1 QSRLIRSGSFAI
13 QESAGPTEFGL
24 GEGLVGQAAIERRTL
39 DLSPTKERPLQIIT
53 GLGAVVAGHL
63 RFVPVLHQNTLVGVL
78 ELATVAPISERQQS
92 LLDALL
98 PSVAMSAKILASNI
112 RTKELL
118 QQTQMQAETLTAVEE
133 RSRQILSSVDEGI
146 CGLNNDGL
154 MTFINSSGAT
164 MLGYAPEE
172 LIGQQMHRQIHYAKP
187 DGSPFPR
194 EECSMYK
201 TARDGQRRVVSDEV
215 LWRKDG
221 SSVPVEYSTTPI
233 LKGDEAVGTVV
244 SFRDITDRQRTQAE
258 LLSAKE
264 VAEEATQAKSMFLA
278 NMSHEIRTPM
288 NAIIG
293 MTHLALKTDM
303 TPKQR
308 DYLTKV
314 RGAAGTLLGIINDI
328 LDFSKIEAGKLD
340 IENADFRLDDVLDN
354 LSTVI
359 GQKAHE
365 KNLEFLI
372 AAQPDIPPNLVGDPL
387 RLGQILINLVNNAVK
402 FTERGEVILTAGVGE
417 EAAGRVKLTFSVRDT
432 GIGMTPDQSARLFQ
446 AFSQAD
452 TSTTRKFGGTG
463 LGLSISKRLVEMMG
477 GTIWVESGA
486 GVGSTFFFTAWFGV
500 GSQADRRRF
509 VPDLAGIRALVVDDN
524 AQAREILSDSL
535 SGFALRA
542 DAVSSGEEAMRA
554 LANADGVD
562 PYKLVLMD
570 WHMPVMDGLQASAII
585 RREGRLKNVPRIVI
599 VTAFGREEV
608 RSKAEQIGVDG
619 FLTKPINASM
629 LYDTLME
636 LFGASHLGSVD
647 VEPRKTDSVGH
658 DLFGLR
664 VLLVEDNDM
673 NQQVAK
679 ELLESAGAVVTIARH
694 GGIAVKLLRE
704 GPSPPAFDI
713 VLMDL
718 QMPEMDGF
726 EATRLLRAD
735 PRFYELPIL
744 AMTAHALVEERERCL
759 AGGMNDHV
767 TKPIDPDLLFAT
779 LTRWTKHRARTSP
792 LVGQAP
798 APAPAEMIFPE
809 IDGID
814 TTAGLKR
821 VAGNQRLY
829 RSLLEQFVV
838 KHADVS
844 VSISDALKKND
855 RILAERLAHT
865 VKGVAGNM
873 GMIHTQETASKLEK
887 ALRDNDP
894 AVPTLLLELESAVAS
909 QVSSIG
915 SALGQTMSPVANA
928 TEFDKEAAAAAI
940 ARLDSLLA
948 ANDGDAGEVAE
959 AVIQLVA
966 GQVDAQTLAG
976 LRGSIDDFDF
986 DTARSILTRIA
997 AACHSK

>member
-1 QSRLIRSGSFAI
+1 MPVGVTGPANHESFIDEMKRYVGFSDSDAQLLKLLGPRMARHLPGMAERFYSQIPHHPAASRVFTGGQEQIDRLKRTLQGWGAGLFKGVYDESYAEDRYRIGFRHVRIGLDQKYVISAMGVIRSFLLERLGEEFPDRNENDSYSRALGKLLDVDLVLICDSYARATEIQSWVKNEVAATLVRLQGTDDFSAFSCEFLSRLSESIPLLYGGFYIADDTQSRLIRSGTFAL
-13 QESAGPTEFGL
+13 QESTGPTEFRL
-24 GEGLVGQAAIERRTL
+24 GEGLVGQAAVERRTL
-39 DLSPTKERPLQIIT
+39 DLSPTKDRPLRIVT

-63 RFVPVLHQNTLVGVL
+63 LFVPVLHQNTLVGVL

-146 CGLNNDGL
+146 CGLSNDGL
-154 MTFINSSGAT
+154 MTFINPSGAM

-172 LIGQQMHRQIHYAKP
+172 LIGQPMHRQIHYARP

-233 LKGDEAVGTVV
+233 LKGDTAVGTVV
-244 SFRDITDRQRTQAE
+244 SFRDITERLRAQAE

-264 VAEEATQAKSMFLA
+264 VAEEATRAKSMFLA

-340 IENADFRLDDVLDN
+340 IENADFRFDDVLDN

-372 AAQPDIPPNLVGDPL
+372 AAEPGIPPNLVGDPL

-402 FTERGEVILTAGVGE
+402 FTERGEVIVTAGVEE
-417 EAAGRVKLTFSVRDT
+417 EAAGRVKLRFSVRDT

-477 GTIWVESGA
+477 GTIWVESEA

-500 GSQADRRRF
+500 GSAAEHRRF

-535 SGFALRA
+535 RGFALRA
-542 DAVSSGEEAMRA
+542 DAVSSGEEAIRA
-554 LANADGVD
+554 LASADAMD
-562 PYKLVLMD
+562 PYQLVLMD
-570 WHMPVMDGLQASAII
+570 WQMPVMDGLQASAII

-608 RSKAEQIGVDG
+608 RSLAEQIGVDG
-619 FLTKPINASM
+619 FLTKPVNASM

-636 LFGASHLGSVD
+636 LFGASHLASVD
-647 VEPRKTDSVGH
+647 VEPRKVDSAGH
-658 DLFGLR
+658 DVRGLR

-679 ELLESAGAVVTIARH
+679 ELLESAGAVVTIAGH

-718 QMPEMDGF
+718 QMPEMDGY

-735 PRFYELPIL
+735 PRFHELPI
-744 AMTAHALVEERERCL
+744 
-759 AGGMNDHV
+759 
-767 TKPIDPDLLFAT
+767 
-779 LTRWTKHRARTSP
+779 SP
-792 LVGQAP
+792 
-798 APAPAEMIFPE
+798 
-809 IDGID
+809 
-814 TTAGLKR
+814 
-821 VAGNQRLY
+821 
-829 RSLLEQFVV
+829 
-838 KHADVS
+838 
-844 VSISDALKKND
+844 
-855 RILAERLAHT
+855 
-865 VKGVAGNM
+865 
-873 GMIHTQETASKLEK
+873 
-887 ALRDNDP
+887 
-894 AVPTLLLELESAVAS
+894 
-909 QVSSIG
+909 
-915 SALGQTMSPVANA
+915 
-928 TEFDKEAAAAAI
+928 
-940 ARLDSLLA
+940 
-948 ANDGDAGEVAE
+948 
-959 AVIQLVA
+959 
-966 GQVDAQTLAG
+966 
-976 LRGSIDDFDF
+976 
-986 DTARSILTRIA
+986 
-997 AACHSK
+997 